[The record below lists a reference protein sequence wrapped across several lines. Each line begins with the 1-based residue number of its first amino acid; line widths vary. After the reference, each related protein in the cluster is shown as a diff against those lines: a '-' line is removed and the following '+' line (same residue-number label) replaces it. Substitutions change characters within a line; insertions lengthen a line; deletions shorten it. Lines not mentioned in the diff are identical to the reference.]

1 MNDYLVIELGTGDKI
16 FSTIDVKEVNKVG
29 LAISPR
35 KDNKRDIGAKFNH
48 PEGTTLNDLEPL
60 VFIVSDNVKS
70 FEALRD
76 QINDI
81 IHLLNNKTN

>member
-1 MNDYLVIELGTGDKI
+1 MNDYLVIELGTGDKV

-35 KDNKRDIGAKFNH
+35 QDRKRDIGVKFNH

>member
-1 MNDYLVIELGTGDKI
+1 MNDYLLIELGTGDKA

-29 LAISPR
+29 LAISR
-35 KDNKRDIGAKFNH
+35 RQDNKRDIGVKFNH

-81 IHLLNNKTN
+81 INLLNNKTN

>member
-1 MNDYLVIELGTGDKI
+1 MDNFLVIELGVGDKV

-35 KDNKRDIGAKFNH
+35 KDSKREIGIKFNN
-48 PEGTTLNDLEPL
+48 PEGTTLNDLEPF

-76 QINDI
+76 QLNDI
-81 IHLLNNKTN
+81 IDLLNSKTN